1 MSVQVQA
8 SAAVK
13 GTPWQIRRQGD
24 GEAILILHGA
34 DGADSWAP
42 IQAELAAQGQALL
55 PSHPGF
61 DGSPRPAWLDR
72 VSDLANG
79 YLELIETQGWGR
91 VHLIGYGLGGWI
103 AAEMAIRHSGA
114 LASLS
119 LITPQGI
126 YVPDVATVDV
136 FLRTDEQLL
145 RDTFH
150 DPALAQAIWDQPRS
164 PEADEV
170 AIRNK
175 EVTARLTWQPRGYD
189 LDLRKWLH
197 RIAAPTQIVWG
208 ADDRILPVAYAE
220 AWREAIPDARVVTLE
235 ACGHAPHLEQP
246 ARLGQALSSFLEQA
260 RSVA

>member
-1 MSVQVQA
+1 
-8 SAAVK
+8 
-13 GTPWQIRRQGD
+13 
-24 GEAILILHGA
+24 
-34 DGADSWAP
+34 
-42 IQAELAAQGQALL
+42 
-55 PSHPGF
+55 
-61 DGSPRPAWLDR
+61 
-72 VSDLANG
+72 
-79 YLELIETQGWGR
+79 
-91 VHLIGYGLGGWI
+91 
-103 AAEMAIRHSGA
+103 
-114 LASLS
+114 
-119 LITPQGI
+119 GI